1 MIAKQTIVT
10 FIMTIF
16 CSVALAQSGDQ
27 IVSLMNSGE
36 FEAARKMSLRLIK
49 NNDPIAFYT
58 LGHLDYRKNTP
69 EGYKSAFQ
77 YMLQAA
83 KLNNLSAMNRVGYM
97 YLTGVGIKKD
107 FLEAENWLL
116 KASERGSQEAIYDL
130 GLHFYGHYGG
140 EQKPEL
146 ALEQFLKIIN
156 RKELE
161 KTEIWTISAFYIG
174 MLTVNSNEQ
183 RGKELSEIA
192 FSEVLKSKLTTQRVN
207 WAKKEIAVLVEKN
220 LTKAGQGDGTEDDK
234 LCQNFGFQVLSI
246 EYSQC
251 RLKLDIAK
259 REALDRQRAY
269 ELAKRQYDE
278 ELARYEQQKA
288 EVEREIERA
297 RQRRQGEAML
307 KFGLALMGGTS
318 PHLSENLAN
327 AGRQSLG
334 LPPVAPN
341 RPTFQNFTI
350 TGPDLRTTHCNVFG
364 DKITCR

>member
-1 MIAKQTIVT
+1 MFAKRTIAAC
-10 FIMTIF
+10 FIAF
-16 CSVALAQSGDQ
+16 FGSAVLAQSGDQ

-83 KLNNLSAMNRVGYM
+83 KLNHLSSMDRVGYM
-97 YLTGVGIKKD
+97 YLSGVGINKD
-107 FLEAENWLL
+107 FMEAENWLS
-116 KASERGSQEAIYDL
+116 KAAEKGSDAAIYDL
-130 GLHFYGHYGG
+130 GLHFYGYYGG
-140 EQKPEL
+140 EKKPQL
-146 ALEQFLKIIN
+146 ALEQFLKILN
-156 RKELE
+156 RKDLE
-161 KTEIWTISAFYIG
+161 QTEKWIISGFYSG
-174 MLTVNSNEQ
+174 LLTVNSTDQ
-183 RGKELSEIA
+183 RGKEFSEMI
-192 FSEVLKSKLTTQRVN
+192 FSEVLKSKLTTESVN
-207 WAKKEIAVLVEKN
+207 WAKKEIAILVEKN
-220 LTKAGQGDGTEDDK
+220 LTRAGQGDGTEDDK

-251 RLKLDIAK
+251 RLKVELAK
-259 REALDRQRAY
+259 REANDRQRAFDM
-269 ELAKRQYDE
+269 AKRQYDE

-288 EVEREIERA
+288 ELERERERA

-318 PHLSENLAN
+318 PHASENFAN
-327 AGRQSLG
+327 AGRASLG
-334 LPPVAPN
+334 LPPIAPN

-350 TGPDLRTTHCNVFG
+350 TGPDLKTTQCNVFG